1 MRRNEFKNLLEQKVL
16 FLDGSYGSEFIKRGL
31 GEKLVERLNLTASD
45 EVRKLQKE
53 YVEVGVDII
62 LTNTFSANRAKLGA
76 YNLEDEIEKINAA
89 AVRIARSV
97 CTGDQFV
104 FGNLGPTGFLLE
116 PFGPLSFR
124 QAYDIFKE
132 QASILVKNGVDGL
145 IIETMSDLKE
155 LKAAILA
162 VREVTE
168 DLPLIAQM
176 TFGADG
182 LSLTGTS
189 VEIFASLMND
199 LEVDVVGLN
208 CSLDPEKML
217 PVLAELAKHCS
228 KPLSVE
234 PNAGQPQLSGNK
246 LNYLTS
252 PEELAVY
259 ARDYLELGAN
269 IIGGCCG
276 TGPEHIRAMVKF
288 VGQKKPMPRKITRA
302 LYLSSRTILKPVEP
316 FLVVGERINASAKKK
331 LLAQIQHYDFSEI
344 ISLAQK
350 QQDEGA
356 AVIDVNPGIE
366 KLLAAEHIRALI
378 QTLDRQSTLP
388 LSVDIQDDEF
398 LRVALEEYA
407 GRPLLNSANVR
418 QEHLLTRLNLIKRH
432 GGLLIV
438 LAIEDEVPPSA
449 EERIK
454 VLEKAIKIIQEQG
467 VELSRI
473 FFDPLVLPH
482 GAGHDFR
489 ETIKTI
495 HFLREKGLNSI
506 IGLSNLSYGLPE
518 REKINAAFLS
528 LCLSAGLKAAILNT
542 SELTTMNVLEGGLAL
557 QGLELKELKKTS
569 AQSEEPVVNLLI
581 RGKKDELKALVEEK
595 LKELTPL
602 SVSQNLLGRAME
614 KIGQLYAS
622 GEIFLPHLILS
633 AETARPIFDYLNSLI
648 PEKATRRG
656 RILLA
661 TVEGDIHD
669 IGKNIVA
676 TIFRSSGFE
685 VMDLGKNVPAETVVL
700 EAKKLKPDVIGLS
713 AMMTTTVGR
722 VKETADL
729 IKSENLNLPIL
740 AGGASMNQEL
750 AERFE
755 VYYAKDALQALE
767 ICHQLIKSKRSR
779 GNESHRKD

>member
-1 MRRNEFKNLLEQKVL
+1 MRRNEFRNLLEQKVL
-16 FLDGSYGSEFIKRGL
+16 FLDGAYGTEFMKRGF
-31 GEKLVERLNLTASD
+31 GEKLVELLNLTAAD

-53 YVEVGVDII
+53 YVEAGVDII

-76 YNLEDEIEKINAA
+76 YHLENEVEKINAA

-97 CTGDQFV
+97 GTGRQLV
-104 FGNLGPTGFLLE
+104 FGDLGPTGSLLE
-116 PFGPLSFR
+116 PLGQLSFH
-124 QAYDIFKE
+124 QAYEIFKE
-132 QASILVKNGVDGL
+132 QARILVENGVDGL

-162 VREVTE
+162 VRQVAE

-217 PVLAELAKHCS
+217 PVLAQLARHCS

-234 PNAGQPQLSGNK
+234 PNAGQPKLSGNK
-246 LNYLTS
+246 LTYLTS

-259 ARDYLELGAN
+259 AKDYYELGAN

-276 TGPEHIRAMVKF
+276 TGPEHLRTMVKF
-288 VGQKKPMPRKITRA
+288 VGQKKPVPRKINRTQ
-302 LYLSSRTILKPVEP
+302 YLSSRTIIKPVEP

-331 LLAQIQHYDFSEI
+331 LQAQIQHHDFSEI

-350 QQDEGA
+350 QQEEGA

-366 KLLAAEHIRALI
+366 KLLTAEHIKALI

-388 LSVDIQDDEF
+388 LSLDIQEDDF
-398 LRVALEEYA
+398 LKVALEEYA
-407 GRPLLNSANVR
+407 GRPLLNSATVR
-418 QEHLLTRLNLIKRH
+418 EEHLLRRLNLIKQH

-438 LAIEDEVPPSA
+438 LAMEEKVPTTA
-449 EERIK
+449 EERIR
-454 VLEKAIKIIQEQG
+454 VLEKAVDTIAGQG

-473 FFDPLVLPH
+473 FFDPLVLPY

-489 ETIKTI
+489 ETLKTI
-495 HFLREKGLNSI
+495 NFLREKGLNSI

-518 REKINAAFLS
+518 REKINAAFLC

-542 SELTTMNVLEGGLAL
+542 SEVTTMNVLEGSLAL
-557 QGLELKELKKTS
+557 QGLELKELKKAS
-569 AQSEEPVVNLLI
+569 GRSEDPVVNLLI
-581 RGKKDELKALVEEK
+581 RGQKEELKALVEEK

-602 SVSQNLLGRAME
+602 SVSQEILARAME

-633 AETARPIFDYLNSLI
+633 AETAQPIFDYLNSLI
-648 PEKATRRG
+648 PGKAVSRG

-676 TIFRSSGFE
+676 TILRSSGFE
-685 VMDLGKNVPAETVVL
+685 VIDLGKNVPAETVVK
-700 EAKKLKPDVIGLS
+700 EVQKLKPDLVGLS
-713 AMMTTTVGR
+713 AMMTTTVGQVKK
-722 VKETADL
+722 VKEAL
-729 IKSENLNLPIL
+729 EEAGLFLPVL

-750 AERFE
+750 AEIFGVHYARNAVEALNLCQRF
-755 VYYAKDALQALE
+755 LQKEA
-767 ICHQLIKSKRSR
+767 
-779 GNESHRKD
+779 

>member
-1 MRRNEFKNLLEQKVL
+1 MRRNEFRNLLEQKVL
-16 FLDGSYGSEFIKRGL
+16 FLDGAYGTEFIKRGFA
-31 GEKLVERLNLTASD
+31 EKLVELLNLTVAD
-45 EVRKLQKE
+45 EVRKLQRE
-53 YVEVGVDII
+53 YVEAGADLI

-76 YNLEDEIEKINAA
+76 YHLENEVEKINAA

-97 CTGDQFV
+97 CTGRQLV
-104 FGNLGPTGFLLE
+104 FGDLGPTGSLLE
-116 PFGPLSFR
+116 PLGQLSFL
-124 QAYDIFKE
+124 QAYEIFKE
-132 QASILVKNGVDGL
+132 QARILVENGVDGL

-162 VREVTE
+162 VRQVAE

-217 PVLAELAKHCS
+217 PVLAQLARHCS

-234 PNAGQPQLSGNK
+234 PNAGQPKLSGDK
-246 LNYLTS
+246 LTYLTS

-259 ARDYLELGAN
+259 AKDYYELGAN

-276 TGPEHIRAMVKF
+276 TGPEHLRTMVKF
-288 VGQKKPMPRKITRA
+288 VGQKKPVPRKINRTQ
-302 LYLSSRTILKPVEP
+302 YLSSRTIIKPVEP

-331 LLAQIQHYDFSEI
+331 LQAQIQHHDFSEI

-350 QQDEGA
+350 QQEEGA
-356 AVIDVNPGIE
+356 AVIDINPGIE
-366 KLLAAEHIRALI
+366 KLLTAEHIKALI

-388 LSVDIQDDEF
+388 LSLDIQQDDF
-398 LRVALEEYA
+398 LGVAVEEYA
-407 GRPLLNSANVR
+407 GRPLLNSATVR
-418 QEHLLTRLNLIKRH
+418 EEHLLRRLNLIKQH

-438 LAIEDEVPPSA
+438 LAMEEEVPAAA
-449 EERIK
+449 EERIR
-454 VLEKAIKIIQEQG
+454 VLEKAVEIIAGQG

-473 FFDPLVLPH
+473 FFDPLVLPY

-489 ETIKTI
+489 ETLKTI
-495 HFLREKGLNSI
+495 NFLREKGLNSI

-528 LCLSAGLKAAILNT
+528 LCLSVGLKAAILNT
-542 SELTTMNVLEGGLAL
+542 SEVTTMNVLQGSLAL

-569 AQSEEPVVNLLI
+569 GRSEDPVVNLLI
-581 RGKKDELKALVEEK
+581 RGQKEELKALVEEK
-595 LKELTPL
+595 LKELTPF
-602 SVSQNLLGRAME
+602 SVSQEILARAME

-633 AETARPIFDYLNSLI
+633 AETAQPIFDYLNSLI
-648 PEKATRRG
+648 PGKTVSRG

-676 TIFRSSGFE
+676 TILRSSGFE
-685 VMDLGKNVPAETVVL
+685 VIDLGKNVPAETVVK
-700 EAKKLKPDVIGLS
+700 EVQKLKPDLVGLS

-722 VKETADL
+722 IKEIADFL
-729 IKSENLNLPIL
+729 KFKNPNLPIL

-750 AERFE
+750 AERFD
-755 VYYAKDALQALE
+755 VYYAKDALKALE
-767 ICHQLIKSKRSR
+767 ICQNLIKKGGENE
-779 GNESHRKD
+779 GNRKN

>member
-1 MRRNEFKNLLEQKVL
+1 MRRNEFRNLLEQKVL
-16 FLDGSYGSEFIKRGL
+16 FLDGAYGTEFIKRGF
-31 GEKLVERLNLTASD
+31 GEKLVELLNLTAAD
-45 EVRKLQKE
+45 EVRKLQRE
-53 YVEVGVDII
+53 YVEAGADLI

-76 YNLEDEIEKINAA
+76 YHLENEVEKINAA

-97 CTGDQFV
+97 CTGNQLV
-104 FGNLGPTGFLLE
+104 FGDLGPTGSLLE
-116 PFGPLSFR
+116 PLGQLSFH
-124 QAYDIFKE
+124 QAYEIFKE
-132 QASILVKNGVDGL
+132 QARILVENGVDGL

-162 VREVTE
+162 VRQVAE

-217 PVLAELAKHCS
+217 PVLAELARHCT

-234 PNAGQPQLSGNK
+234 PNAGQPKLSGNK
-246 LNYLTS
+246 LTYLTS

-259 ARDYLELGAN
+259 AKDYYELGAN

-276 TGPEHIRAMVKF
+276 TGPEHLRTMVKF
-288 VGQKKPMPRKITRA
+288 VGQKKPVPRKINRTQ
-302 LYLSSRTILKPVEP
+302 YLSSRTIIKPVEP

-331 LLAQIQHYDFSEI
+331 LQAQIQHHDFSEI

-350 QQDEGA
+350 QQEEGA
-356 AVIDVNPGIE
+356 AVIDINPGIE
-366 KLLAAEHIRALI
+366 KLLTAEHIKALI

-388 LSVDIQDDEF
+388 LSLDIQEDDF
-398 LRVALEEYA
+398 LKVALEEYA
-407 GRPLLNSANVR
+407 GRPLLNSATVR
-418 QEHLLTRLNLIKRH
+418 EEHLLGRLNLIKQH

-438 LAIEDEVPPSA
+438 LAMEEEVPTTA
-449 EERIK
+449 EERIR
-454 VLEKAIKIIQEQG
+454 VLEKAVDTIAGQG

-473 FFDPLVLPH
+473 FFDPLVLPY

-489 ETIKTI
+489 ETLKTI
-495 HFLREKGLNSI
+495 NFLREKGLNSI

-518 REKINAAFLS
+518 REKINAAFLG

-542 SELTTMNVLEGGLAL
+542 SEVTTMNVLEGSLAL

-569 AQSEEPVVNLLI
+569 GRSEDPVVNLLI
-581 RGKKDELKALVEEK
+581 RGQKEELKALVEEK
-595 LKELTPL
+595 LKELTPF
-602 SVSQNLLGRAME
+602 SVSQEILARAME

-633 AETARPIFDYLNSLI
+633 AETAQPIFDYLNSLI
-648 PEKATRRG
+648 PGKTVTRG

-676 TIFRSSGFE
+676 TILRSSGFE
-685 VMDLGKNVPAETVVL
+685 VIDLGKNVPAETVVK
-700 EAKKLKPDVIGLS
+700 EVQKLKPDLVGLS

-722 VKETADL
+722 IKEIADFL
-729 IKSENLNLPIL
+729 KFKNPNLPIL

-750 AERFE
+750 AERFD
-755 VYYAKDALQALE
+755 VYYAKDALKALE
-767 ICHQLIKSKRSR
+767 ICQNLIKKGGENE
-779 GNESHRKD
+779 GNRKN